1 MNAALLLLFAI
12 IALLAGYIFYGRFLS
27 RRLDIDPD
35 RDTPAHTREDGIDYV
50 PARAPVLF
58 GHHFASIAGA
68 APIIGPVTAAVFG
81 WIPVLLWV
89 LIGSIFLGGAHDMS
103 SLVASIRHRGNS
115 IGEIIEENIG
125 ISGKTFFLIFAL
137 ATLILVIAVFAAIV
151 ARTFTEN
158 PAAASAS
165 ILFILLAVAFGQIL
179 HRMNLPLGVS
189 TLVGVILLFLC
200 VWLGLEI
207 PLQAGSNLWLWLL
220 MGYIFIASITPVWA
234 LLQPRDYLNSFLLFA
249 LLGGAVVGIVVQQ
262 PVIRLPAFTGF
273 TNSQLGFMFPVLFV
287 TVACGAISGFHS
299 LVSSG
304 TTAKQLNS
312 EQDAR
317 VVGYGGML
325 TEGLLAVVALATA
338 AVLTSGDYVAR
349 FAAGPITIFS
359 EGVGGFVS
367 SLGIDPVVG
376 TSFAALAVSAFA
388 LTTLDTGT
396 RLGRYAFAELFTH
409 ATTTS
414 ADGEAASAGSAAS
427 TTAPPSPPAWTQNRL
442 IGSGLIVAAS
452 ALLAFSGQWQ
462 VIWPIFGSANQLLAA
477 LALLAVSAWLARLGK
492 RALFTRIPMYF
503 MFAVT
508 LSALITF
515 AYQNLADGK
524 IFMGFLSILLFTLAV
539 VLAILAFRSLRNG
552 PTSVSATSAESE
564 IEAAEGETEVVTSD
578 SEEAS
583 LTASVTEEII
593 SSEPPDGIT
602 GGPC

>member
-1 MNAALLLLFAI
+1 MNAALLLLLAL
-12 IALLAGYIFYGRFLS
+12 IALLAGYVFYGRFLS
-27 RRLDIDPD
+27 RRLDIDPE
-35 RDTPAHTREDGIDYV
+35 RPTPAHTREDGIDYV

-89 LIGSIFLGGAHDMS
+89 LIGSIFLGGTHDMS

-125 ISGKTFFLIFAL
+125 ISGKTLFLIFAL

-158 PAAASAS
+158 ASAASSS
-165 ILFILLAVAFGQIL
+165 ILFILLAVAFGQVL
-179 HRMNLPLGVS
+179 RRMRLPLGAS
-189 TLVGVILLFLC
+189 TVVGVVLLFLC
-200 VWLGLEI
+200 VWLGLEF
-207 PLQAGSNLWLWLL
+207 PLRAEGTLWLWLL
-220 MGYIFIASITPVWA
+220 MGYIFVASITPVWA

-249 LLGGAVVGIVVQQ
+249 LLLGAVVGIVVQQ

-273 TNSQLGFMFPVLFV
+273 SNDQLGFIFPVLFV

-299 LVSSG
+299 LVASG
-304 TTAKQLNS
+304 TTAKQLNT
-312 EQDAR
+312 ERDAR

-325 TEGLLAVVALATA
+325 TEGLLAIVALTTA
-338 AVLTSGDYVAR
+338 AVLTSGDYATR
-349 FAAGPITIFS
+349 FAAGPITLFS
-359 EGVGGFVS
+359 EGIGGFAS

-396 RLGRYAFAELFTH
+396 RLGRYAFSELFIH
-409 ATTTS
+409 
-414 ADGEAASAGSAAS
+414 
-427 TTAPPSPPAWTQNRL
+427 TTAGDDGRTPPAWTQNRW
-442 IGSGLIVAAS
+442 IVTSLIVGAS

-477 LALLAVSAWLARLGK
+477 LALLAVSAWLARKGQ
-492 RALFTRIPMYF
+492 RALFTLIPMYF

-508 LSALITF
+508 LTALITF
-515 AYQNLADGK
+515 AYRNLMAGK
-524 IFMGFLSILLFTLAV
+524 LFIGFLNILLFTLAV
-539 VLAILAFRSLRNG
+539 VLAILAFRALRRMTISPERSG
-552 PTSVSATSAESE
+552 TSAHN
-564 IEAAEGETEVVTSD
+564 
-578 SEEAS
+578 
-583 LTASVTEEII
+583 
-593 SSEPPDGIT
+593 
-602 GGPC
+602 

>member
-1 MNAALLLLFAI
+1 MNAALLLLLAI
-12 IALLAGYIFYGRFLS
+12 IALLIGYIFYGRFLS
-27 RRLDIDPD
+27 RRLGIDPG
-35 RDTPAHTREDGIDYV
+35 RTTPAHTREDGIDYV

-125 ISGKTFFLIFAL
+125 VSGKTFFLIFAL

-158 PAAASAS
+158 PSAASAS
-165 ILFILLAVAFGQIL
+165 ILFILLAVAFGQVL
-179 HRMNLPLGVS
+179 HRMKLPLGAS

-200 VWLGLEI
+200 VWLGLEM

-220 MGYIFIASITPVWA
+220 MGYIFLASITPVWA

-273 TNSQLGFMFPVLFV
+273 NNDQLGFMFPVLFV

-299 LVSSG
+299 LVASG

-312 EQDAR
+312 ERDAR
-317 VVGYGGML
+317 VIGYGGML

-409 ATTTS
+409 TVSGAATGKSTS
-414 ADGEAASAGSAAS
+414 PGTEASATLPS
-427 TTAPPSPPAWTQNRL
+427 SPPAWTQNRW

-477 LALLAVSAWLARLGK
+477 LALLAVSAWLARQGK

-503 MFAVT
+503 MFTVT
-508 LSALITF
+508 LTALITF
-515 AYQNLADGK
+515 AYRNLADGK

-552 PTSVSATSAESE
+552 PPTSSRSSAESTTGATE
-564 IEAAEGETEVVTSD
+564 NTGADSQAGAEVEGVVPESEAVTS
-578 SEEAS
+578 
-583 LTASVTEEII
+583 T
-593 SSEPPDGIT
+593 EPPEGIT
-602 GGPC
+602 G

>member
-1 MNAALLLLFAI
+1 MNAALLLLVAI
-12 IALLAGYIFYGRFLS
+12 ISLLAGYIFYGRFLS
-27 RRLDIDPD
+27 RRLGIDPD
-35 RDTPAHTREDGIDYV
+35 RSTPAHTREDGIDYV

-89 LIGSIFLGGAHDMS
+89 LVGSIFLGGAHDMS

-125 ISGKTFFLIFAL
+125 VSGKTFFLIFAL

-165 ILFILLAVAFGQIL
+165 ILFILLAVAFGQVL
-179 HRMNLPLGVS
+179 HRMRLPLGAS
-189 TLVGVILLFLC
+189 TAVGVILLFLC
-200 VWLGLEI
+200 VWLGLEF

-249 LLGGAVVGIVVQQ
+249 LLGGAVIGIVIQQ

-338 AVLTSGDYVAR
+338 AVLTSGDYAAR
-349 FAAGPITIFS
+349 LAAGPITVFS
-359 EGVGGFVS
+359 EGVGGFAS

-409 ATTTS
+409 TTTS
-414 ADGEAASAGSAAS
+414 TSAGGQAS
-427 TTAPPSPPAWTQNRL
+427 PPPAWTQNRW
-442 IGSGLIVAAS
+442 IGSGLIIAAS

-462 VIWPIFGSANQLLAA
+462 TIWPIFGSANQLLAA

-508 LSALITF
+508 LTALITN
-515 AYQNLADGK
+515 AYRNLADGK
-524 IFMGFLSILLFTLAV
+524 LFMGFLSILLFTLAV
-539 VLAILAFRSLRNG
+539 VLAVLAFRSLRNG
-552 PTSVSATSAESE
+552 PPSDTSAENG
-564 IEAAEGETEVVTSD
+564 IETAERTGRKPGDHQD
-578 SEEAS
+578 SGNTDHPE
-583 LTASVTEEII
+583 
-593 SSEPPDGIT
+593 GIT

>member
-1 MNAALLLLFAI
+1 MNAALLLLLAI
-12 IALLAGYIFYGRFLS
+12 FALLAGYIFYGRFLS
-27 RRLDIDPD
+27 RRLGIDPG
-35 RDTPAHTREDGIDYV
+35 RTTPAHTREDGIDYV

-89 LIGSIFLGGAHDMS
+89 LIGSVFLGGAHDMS

-125 ISGKTFFLIFAL
+125 VSGKTFFLIFAL

-165 ILFILLAVAFGQIL
+165 ILFILLAIGFGQVL
-179 HRMNLPLGVS
+179 HRMKLPLWAS

-200 VWLGLEI
+200 VWIGLEV
-207 PLQAGSNLWLWLL
+207 PVQAGNGLWIWLL

-234 LLQPRDYLNSFLLFA
+234 LLQPRDYLNSFLLFT
-249 LLGGAVVGIVVQQ
+249 LLGGAVIGIIVQQ
-262 PVIRLPAFTGF
+262 PQIRLPAFTGF
-273 TNSQLGFMFPVLFV
+273 TSDQLGFMFPVLFV

-304 TTAKQLNS
+304 TTAKQLNR
-312 EQDAR
+312 ELDAR
-317 VVGYGGML
+317 PVGYGGML
-325 TEGLLAVVALATA
+325 TEGLLAVVALSTA
-338 AVLTSGDYVAR
+338 AVLTSVDYTAR
-349 FAAGPITIFS
+349 FAAGPITVFS
-359 EGVGGFVS
+359 EGIGGFAS

-409 ATTTS
+409 A
-414 ADGEAASAGSAAS
+414 ASAGEADATSGGGTAS
-427 TTAPPSPPAWTQNRL
+427 TPPTWTQNRW

-477 LALLAVSAWLARLGK
+477 LALLAVSVWLARQGK
-492 RALFTRIPMYF
+492 RALFTRLPMYF

-508 LSALITF
+508 LTALITF
-515 AYQNLADGK
+515 AYRNLADGK

-539 VLAILAFRSLRNG
+539 VLAMLAYRSLRNG
-552 PTSVSATSAESE
+552 PSTP
-564 IEAAEGETEVVTSD
+564 SD
-578 SEEAS
+578 AGSEEGSAS
-583 LTASVTEEII
+583 DTGESVDTGI
-593 SSEPPDGIT
+593 SEGVT
-602 GGPC
+602 GAP

>member
-1 MNAALLLLFAI
+1 MNAALLLLLAI
-12 IALLAGYIFYGRFLS
+12 IALAAGYLFYGRFLS
-27 RRLDIDPD
+27 RKLGIDPG
-35 RDTPAHTREDGIDYV
+35 RETPAHTRQDGIDYV

-125 ISGKTFFLIFAL
+125 VSGKTFFLIFAL

-151 ARTFTEN
+151 ARTFVAN

-165 ILFILLAVAFGQIL
+165 ILFILLAVAFGQVM
-179 HRMNLPLGVS
+179 HRMKLPLGVS
-189 TLVGVILLFLC
+189 TAIGVILLFLC
-200 VWLGLEI
+200 VWLGLEFPVQI
-207 PLQAGSNLWLWLL
+207 GNNTWLWLL

-234 LLQPRDYLNSFLLFA
+234 LLQPRDYLNSFLLFT
-249 LLGGAVVGIVVQQ
+249 LLAGAVIGIVVQQ
-262 PVIRLPAFTGF
+262 PEIRLPAFTGF
-273 TNSQLGFMFPVLFV
+273 MNDQLGFIFPVLFV

-312 EQDAR
+312 ERDAR

-338 AVLTSGDYVAR
+338 AVLTAGDYAAR
-349 FAAGPITIFS
+349 FAAGPITVFS
-359 EGVGGFVS
+359 EGVGGFGAA
-367 SLGIDPVVG
+367 LGIDPVVG

-409 ATTTS
+409 ATTGDPSGDTS
-414 ADGEAASAGSAAS
+414 TEKTS
-427 TTAPPSPPAWTQNRL
+427 TAPPPAWTQNRW
-442 IGSGLIVAAS
+442 IGSGIIVAAS

-508 LSALITF
+508 LTALITF
-515 AYQNLADGK
+515 AFRNLSDGK
-524 IFMGFLSILLFTLAV
+524 IFMAFLSVLLFTLAV
-539 VLAILAFRSLRNG
+539 VLAILAIRSLRNG
-552 PTSVSATSAESE
+552 P
-564 IEAAEGETEVVTSD
+564 EAAGVDPGESTDRDELQEPEQSRQVV
-578 SEEAS
+578 E
-583 LTASVTEEII
+583 
-593 SSEPPDGIT
+593 
-602 GGPC
+602 

>member
-27 RRLDIDPD
+27 RRLGIDPD
-35 RDTPAHTREDGIDYV
+35 RATPAHTREDGIDYV

-81 WIPVLLWV
+81 WVPVLLWV

-125 ISGKTFFLIFAL
+125 VSGKTFFLIFAL

-165 ILFILLAVAFGQIL
+165 ILFILLAVAFGQVL
-179 HRMNLPLGVS
+179 HRMKLPLGAS

-200 VWLGLEI
+200 VWLGLEF

-220 MGYIFIASITPVWA
+220 MGYILIASITPVWA
-234 LLQPRDYLNSFLLFA
+234 LLQPRDYLNSFLLLA

-273 TNSQLGFMFPVLFV
+273 NNDQLGFMFPVLFV

-312 EQDAR
+312 ERDAR

-325 TEGLLAVVALATA
+325 
-338 AVLTSGDYVAR
+338 AVLTSGDYAAR

-409 ATTTS
+409 TTTTTGGEGTSAGTTTS
-414 ADGEAASAGSAAS
+414 I
-427 TTAPPSPPAWTQNRL
+427 PPAWTQNRWFC
-442 IGSGLIVAAS
+442 SGLIVAAS

-503 MFAVT
+503 MFTVT
-508 LSALITF
+508 LTALITF
-515 AYQNLADGK
+515 AYRNLADGK

-539 VLAILAFRSLRNG
+539 VLAILAFRSLRNIS
-552 PTSVSATSAESE
+552 PTSPPSTPESE
-564 IEAAEGETEVVTSD
+564 SVPVEDSMEGS
-578 SEEAS
+578 
-583 LTASVTEEII
+583 
-593 SSEPPDGIT
+593 
-602 GGPC
+602 